1 MLKEGLVEELK
12 TVQKFFLNTVS
23 CFTEEDSA
31 YKPCEDVFTVAQLVG
46 HVAET
51 LPWFIEGAFGEK
63 GFDMDPDGF
72 KERIKNYV
80 SFDACINDFKKNVG
94 DAIEK
99 ISSLSEEELMAPI
112 TGEIMTGAPKM
123 SIISGITDHTAHHR
137 GALAVY
143 ARLMGKTPK
152 MPYAD

>member
-1 MLKEGLVEELK
+1 MKAVLVEELK
-12 TVQKFFLNTVS
+12 SLQKFFLNTVS
-23 CFTEEDSA
+23 CFAEEDSS
-31 YKPCEDVFTVAQLVG
+31 YRPNEDVFTVAQLVG

-63 GFDMDPDGF
+63 GFDMDSDGF
-72 KERIKNYV
+72 KERIKKYV
-80 SFDACINDFKKNVG
+80 SFDACINDFKKNVS

-99 ISSLSEEELMAPI
+99 INSLSEEELMAPI
-112 TGEIMTGAPKM
+112 TGEIMKGAPKM
-123 SIISGITDHTAHHR
+123 TIISGISDHTAHHR